1 MSTNKTFTKT
11 LITAAV
17 LAAAVLGGQA
27 YASGPKDSGISG
39 DRYGYVFRGND
50 ARSVYTDGARP
61 DPYTDGAKVG
71 KFDPTPTA
79 PASWRAWTA
88 AACRPSRLVSSIR
101 TRMVPRSASSTRTPM
116 VPASWRAWTQR
127 RVVGTGPQ
135 VRPVHGRCQGGKFDP
150 YTDGARIVAG
160 PDRSGVSSEPAARPT
175 VHGWR
180 QGRQVRPVHRRRAGL
195 MWMGVVAA
203 PAGAARVSR

>member
-50 ARSVYTDGARP
+50 ARSVYTDGAKAGKA
-61 DPYTDGAKVG
+61 DPYTDGAKV
-71 KFDPTPTA
+71 
-79 PASWRAWTA
+79 
-88 AACRPSRLVSSIR
+88 
-101 TRMVPRSASSTRTPM
+101 
-116 VPASWRAWTQR
+116 
-127 RVVGTGPQ
+127 
-135 VRPVHGRCQGGKFDP
+135 GKFDP

-160 PDRSGVSSEPAARPT
+160 LDRSGVSSEPARKADPYT
-175 VHGWR
+175 D
-180 QGRQVRPVHRRRAGL
+180 
-195 MWMGVVAA
+195 
-203 PAGAARVSR
+203 GAKVGKFDPYTDGALA